1 MGETE
6 ARGWLLLKIAECMGE
21 EPSDRMAD
29 RLATYNGAYQA
40 ICQWEGQRPRTSNLQ
55 SNKSFTLA
63 DAEDWTSRM
72 VNADGTK
79 GPHWTL
85 EQVKQIMAQRNIPGD
100 PAQFWAAINIG
111 EYPGLLCFD
120 HQGISG

>member
-79 GPHWTL
+79 DRTGLWSKLNRSWPKETYL
-85 EQVKQIMAQRNIPGD
+85 ETRRN
-100 PAQFWAAINIG
+100 F
-111 EYPGLLCFD
+111 GL
-120 HQGISG
+120 Q

>member
-85 EQVKQIMAQRNIPGD
+85 EQVKQIMA
-100 PAQFWAAINIG
+100 
-111 EYPGLLCFD
+111 
-120 HQGISG
+120 